1 MDDMQNTTA
10 DRAATAGSTV
20 STVPAE
26 PSRVAAR
33 TTVSAISH
41 QPLRHA
47 VLTEIRRRITEG
59 QYPQGTRLFEDQ
71 IAAELTVSRN
81 PVREALQ
88 ALAKEG
94 FVELEPRRG
103 ARVAK
108 VSADRA
114 AELFEVRGALEAL
127 MARLAAERRTDH
139 DLAELRS
146 IVAAGLEAVAA
157 GDSAV
162 LPGLNTRFHQCLG
175 ATARNQLLTQ
185 TIQDLSHVIQ
195 WVYARHVGRRG
206 ADSWAEHA
214 AIVEAIAHGDGD
226 AAERAAHEHIRGAR
240 SAYMDGAPVEA

>member
-1 MDDMQNTTA
+1 MDDMERTSIT
-10 DRAATAGSTV
+10 
-20 STVPAE
+20 AE
-26 PSRVAAR
+26 PPVAPAPVVGR
-33 TTVSAISH
+33 ATVQAISH

-59 QYPQGTRLFEDQ
+59 HYAQGVRLFEDQ
-71 IAAELTVSRN
+71 IAAELAVSRN

-114 AELFEVRGALEAL
+114 SELFEVRGALEAL
-127 MARLAAERRTDH
+127 MARLAAERRSEA
-139 DLAELRS
+139 DLAELNRL
-146 IVAAGLEAVAA
+146 VRAGLDAVAA

-162 LPGLNTRFHQCLG
+162 LPGLNTQFHECLG
-175 ATARNQLLTQ
+175 VAAGNQLLTQ

-214 AIVEAIAHGDGD
+214 AIVDAIARRDGA
-226 AAERAAHEHIRGAR
+226 AAERAAHDHIKGAR
-240 SAYMDGAPVEA
+240 SAYMESSAAEA

>member
-10 DRAATAGSTV
+10 DRAATAEPA
-20 STVPAE
+20 VPAQ
-26 PSRVAAR
+26 PPTSGAR
-33 TTVSAISH
+33 SVVPAISH

-59 QYPQGTRLFEDQ
+59 QYPQGARLFEDQ
-71 IAAELTVSRN
+71 IAAELAVSRN

-162 LPGLNTRFHQCLG
+162 LPGLNTQFHQCLG

-214 AIVEAIAHGDGD
+214 AIVEAIARGDGA
-226 AAERAAHEHIRGAR
+226 AAERAAHDHISSAR